1 MTSHSYYLGIDLGAT
16 TVKAGVV
23 SALKSQI
30 LNLKSQKAT
39 VTAETADQKGTVV
52 LQRIIDCAR
61 QAVVQAGLAL
71 SDITAMGIASPGPI
85 DIKAGIICD
94 SPNIQGWRDIPLAK
108 LLSEA
113 LGPPAILEND
123 ANAAALGEYHLGA
136 GQSVAVMAMF
146 TLGSGIGGGVVIDGE
161 ILHGAHGFAAEL
173 GHIILVPA
181 GRKCGCGQR
190 GCAEAYASAN
200 STAARAVEALRQGRE
215 SSLSQLFRAG
225 RQLTAKDVVDHAR
238 QGDALAA
245 EILDG
250 TAYYLALLSLNVRAV
265 VDPQLIVLGGG
276 LAQAGDILLSAVR
289 KHFKEQGW
297 HLQGADR
304 CRMELAVLGNQAG
317 MIGAALAAAKALG
330 R

>member
-1 MTSHSYYLGIDLGAT
+1 MTTKQSYHLGIDLGAT

-23 SALKSQI
+23 SAQK
-30 LNLKSQKAT
+30 NLQAT
-39 VTAETADQKGTVV
+39 FAVETANQKGSDV
-52 LQRIIDCAR
+52 LERIINCAR
-61 QAVVQAGLAL
+61 QAVAQANLNL

-113 LGPPAILEND
+113 LGLPAVLEND

-161 ILHGAHGFAAEL
+161 VLHGAHGFAAEL
-173 GHIILVPA
+173 GHVILLPG
-181 GRKCGCGQR
+181 GRQCGCGQR

-200 STAARAVEALRQGRE
+200 STAARAVEALQQGRE
-215 SSLSQLFRAG
+215 SSLGQLLPAG

-238 QGDALAA
+238 QGDTLAG

-276 LAQAGDILLSAVR
+276 MAQAGDILLSAVR

-304 CRMELAVLGNQAG
+304 CRIELAALGNQAG
-317 MIGAALAAAKALG
+317 VIGAALAAAKVLG

>member
-1 MTSHSYYLGIDLGAT
+1 MTTKQSYHLGIDLGAT

-23 SALKSQI
+23 SAQK
-30 LNLKSQKAT
+30 NLQAT
-39 VTAETADQKGTVV
+39 FAVETANQKGSDV
-52 LQRIIDCAR
+52 LERIINCAR
-61 QAVVQAGLAL
+61 QAVAQANLNL

-113 LGPPAILEND
+113 LGLPAVLEND

-161 ILHGAHGFAAEL
+161 VLHGAHGFAAEL
-173 GHIILVPA
+173 GHIILLPG

-200 STAARAVEALRQGRE
+200 STAARAVEALQQGRE
-215 SSLSQLFRAG
+215 SSLGQLLPAG

-238 QGDALAA
+238 QGDTLAG

-304 CRMELAVLGNQAG
+304 CRIDLAALGNQAG
-317 MIGAALAAAKALG
+317 MIGAALAAAKAFN

>member
-1 MTSHSYYLGIDLGAT
+1 MTSHSHYLGIDLGAT

-23 SALKSQI
+23 SAQK
-30 LNLKSQKAT
+30 NLQAT
-39 VTAETADQKGTVV
+39 IAAETANQKGTDV

-61 QAVVQAGLAL
+61 QAVAQADLTL
-71 SDITAMGIASPGPI
+71 SDITAIGIASPGPI

-94 SPNIQGWRDIPLAK
+94 SPNIQDWRDIPLAK

-113 LGPPAILEND
+113 LGPPAVLEND
-123 ANAAALGEYHLGA
+123 ANAAALGEYLLGA

-161 ILHGAHGFAAEL
+161 VLHGAHGFAAEL
-173 GHIILVPA
+173 GHIIIVPS
-181 GRKCGCGQR
+181 GRECGCGQR

-215 SSLSQLFRAG
+215 SALSQLLRAG
-225 RQLTAKDVVDHAR
+225 RQLTAKDIVDYAR
-238 QGDALAA
+238 QGDALAC

-276 LAQAGDILLSAVR
+276 LAQAGDILLTAVR

-304 CRMELAVLGNQAG
+304 CRIELAALGNRAG
-317 MIGAALAAAKALG
+317 MIGAAMAAAKALD
-330 R
+330 RP